1 VTLMAALCLGA
12 VAWALARLLIGGS
25 PDGGE
30 PFGRDLASAAA
41 GRRQRAR
48 TGFQVWLSQA
58 GAAVTPGQFWAVSAG
73 VGVITFLV
81 LFGVSRAPVVAA
93 LPALPASAIPYA
105 YWSGQRRKQAAARS
119 SAWPD
124 ALRYLV
130 GVLGAGI
137 ATLHDA
143 LEELSISGPAPL
155 RAPMGRYT
163 RMAAR
168 VGQRQALEAVR
179 SELADPISDPVLL
192 TLSGA
197 IEEGTE
203 TALRVLSDLGSQITG
218 DIQLTERI
226 RTLQTQSRVATWG
239 CFGLPYG
246 VLLLLCATNDAY
258 RQFFSQP
265 LGLVLVVAGAA
276 LSAVGLVASRRLVK
290 PIATSSR
297 VFATE
302 PPT

>member
-1 VTLMAALCLGA
+1 
-12 VAWALARLLIGGS
+12 
-25 PDGGE
+25 
-30 PFGRDLASAAA
+30 
-41 GRRQRAR
+41 
-48 TGFQVWLSQA
+48 
-58 GAAVTPGQFWAVSAG
+58 
-73 VGVITFLV
+73 
-81 LFGVSRAPVVAA
+81 
-93 LPALPASAIPYA
+93 
-105 YWSGQRRKQAAARS
+105 
-119 SAWPD
+119 
-124 ALRYLV
+124 
-130 GVLGAGI
+130 
-137 ATLHDA
+137 
-143 LEELSISGPAPL
+143 
-155 RAPMGRYT
+155 MGRYT

-218 DIQLTERI
+218 DIQLAERI

-302 PPT
+302 APT